1 MSRNLSKVGIIGAG
15 RVGNA
20 VANGLVMMGV
30 CVSVVLYNRTLSKA
44 EGEAWDIEDAVPLLD
59 ECDVLPS
66 DRYEDL
72 ADCDVIVVTI
82 GAQAKEGQ
90 DRLDLLGD
98 NAGIMRETMK
108 ELDRVAPN
116 AVVIIIS
123 NPVDVLTRIAITT
136 STRPENLIIGSGTV
150 LDTAR
155 TKYQL
160 GKLLDVSKQEV
171 NIYVIGEHGES
182 AFFLWSNALIGAI
195 PLDKFPF
202 REGISFAQIKV
213 DYPKLI
219 HERAY
224 AIGERKGGTSYG
236 ISTVACQLVD
246 SILRDEKKIFT
257 VSVRADSHY
266 KVGEEVVLSLPCVIG
281 KQGIARKL
289 LAPLNNEEQSLL
301 HESAQ
306 QLIKA
311 YDSVA

>member
-1 MSRNLSKVGIIGAG
+1 MSKNTSKVGVVGAG

-30 CVSVVLYNRTLSKA
+30 CVSVVLYNRTISKA
-44 EGEAWDIEDAVPLLD
+44 EGEAWDIEDTIPLLD

-66 DRYEDL
+66 DKYEDL

-90 DRLDLLGD
+90 DRLELLGD
-98 NAGIMRETMK
+98 NADIMRETIK

-123 NPVDVLTRIAITT
+123 NPVDVLTRIAIAT

-155 TKYQL
+155 VKYQL

-171 NIYVIGEHGES
+171 NMYVIGEHGKS
-182 AFFLWSNALIGAI
+182 AFFLWSSALIGAI

-202 REGISFAQIKV
+202 GEGTSLAQIKAE
-213 DYPKLI
+213 YPQII
-219 HERAY
+219 HKRSY
-224 AIGERKGGTSYG
+224 AISERKGGTSYG

-257 VSVRADSHY
+257 VSVRADSQY
-266 KVGEEVVLSLPCVIG
+266 KVGEVVLSLPCVIG
-281 KQGIARKL
+281 KQGVARKL
-289 LAPLNNEEQSLL
+289 LAPLNNDEQSLL
-301 HESAQ
+301 EKSAQ
-306 QLIKA
+306 QLIEA
-311 YDSVA
+311 YNSI